1 MWMASCRYVR
11 TLYEPSKFKAI
22 MRRIQPGGRG
32 HTTPAC
38 VGRRK
43 CIISSE
49 RETSAKIV
57 PSRSCPRSANVFL
70 NSFLYLCCLLG
81 CPGLVFFFFSQL
93 GFLFVGA
100 VLLHN
105 RTLGRRTL
113 DSFAS
118 DGGTVRCLHQPPVF
132 I

>member
-1 MWMASCRYVR
+1 MASCRYVR

-43 CIISSE
+43 CMP
-49 RETSAKIV
+49 KKFPKLV
-57 PSRSCPRSANVFL
+57 PSNSCPRSANSVL
-70 NSFLYLCCLLG
+70 NS
-81 CPGLVFFFFSQL
+81 
-93 GFLFVGA
+93 LFVFCLSPRMSLACVFVFCFDFNFCSG
-100 VLLHN
+100 VPYELLHN

-118 DGGTVRCLHQPPVF
+118 DGRTVRCLHQPPVF